1 VLSAAGQMQEV
12 TGRVCISATDAFS
25 AYILPDI
32 VARIRRQAPQITISI
47 IATDSISDLRRR
59 EADIAIRHL
68 RPTEPELIARHIGE
82 MHADFYASSAWV
94 THHGKPIAAKD
105 LAKAEVLAFE
115 PVDRFID
122 HLGRAGI
129 ALSSDQCCV
138 VSDNAVVLWELVRR
152 GLGVGMMLREF
163 ATRTPDLVRLLPD
176 WAGIPVPV
184 WLVTHGELRTSARV
198 RLVFD
203 VLAEE
208 LSKSIGAGRHV
219 TLP

>member
-1 VLSAAGQMQEV
+1 
-12 TGRVCISATDAFS
+12 
-25 AYILPDI
+25 
-32 VARIRRQAPQITISI
+32 
-47 IATDSISDLRRR
+47 
-59 EADIAIRHL
+59 
-68 RPTEPELIARHIGE
+68 
-82 MHADFYASSAWV
+82 MHEDFYASSAWV
-94 THHGKPIAAKD
+94 TRHGKPIAAKD
-105 LAKAEVLAFE
+105 LANAEVLAFE
-115 PVDRFID
+115 PVDRFVD
-122 HLGRAGI
+122 HLGRASI
-129 ALSSDQCCV
+129 VLSSDQCCV

-208 LSKSIGAGRHV
+208 LSKSIGTGRHV